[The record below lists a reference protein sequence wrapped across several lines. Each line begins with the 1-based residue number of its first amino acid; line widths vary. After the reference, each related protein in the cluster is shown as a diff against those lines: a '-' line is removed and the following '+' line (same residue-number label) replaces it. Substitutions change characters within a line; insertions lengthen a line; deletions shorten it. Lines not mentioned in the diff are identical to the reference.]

1 MSFLTSKERWQALR
15 NGGRTIITDKKV
27 IDSPSLTW
35 RILFFYYL
43 PFLAATPF
51 ARLVLHCPQVN
62 CTSQRGSEPKVA
74 DGRYL
79 RPNSDLFEAHYFLAL
94 LSHN

>member
-1 MSFLTSKERWQALR
+1 MRK
-15 NGGRTIITDKKV
+15 GGRTTITDKKV

-51 ARLVLHCPQVN
+51 ARLVLHCRQVN
-62 CTSQRGSEPKVA
+62 RTSQRGSELKVA
-74 DGRYL
+74 DGRYW
-79 RPNSDLFEAHYFLAL
+79 RPTFKQVHPI
-94 LSHN
+94 